1 MYLYYIYI
9 YIYIYYCIY
18 CEKTYTYILLC
29 VCNSRYI
36 YVCVYYCIQYLSQ
49 IWNLQPFGLQN
60 RHAHEAKHVASGIIV
75 HEKEIG
81 GLCPKKEDAMMLS
94 QYVRKK
100 YQMEPTLIPE
110 KRLFLHQG
118 RKVLLP
124 WMSSDTSFGD
134 LTRGSPRHVLAAVE
148 AVEATASRH
157 AAKRLSKVSVL
168 SAPTASRSA
177 CLPFSNTPAL
187 SVAEGCQERPRH
199 VAQSAPAKV
208 RQIECIWG
216 QPLQQLH
223 LLEKTQ
229 IQYEG
234 QWKLKEV
241 LLVLT
246 SSVMLSGF

>member
-1 MYLYYIYI
+1 MV
-9 YIYIYYCIY
+9 
-18 CEKTYTYILLC
+18 T
-29 VCNSRYI
+29 
-36 YVCVYYCIQYLSQ
+36 
-49 IWNLQPFGLQN
+49 
-60 RHAHEAKHVASGIIV
+60 
-75 HEKEIG
+75 
-81 GLCPKKEDAMMLS
+81 

-187 SVAEGCQERPRH
+187 SVAEGCRERPRH

-223 LLEKTQ
+223 LLEKKHKYSTKDS
-229 IQYEG
+229 G
-234 QWKLKEV
+234 NSRKCFWFWPP
-241 LLVLT
+241 
-246 SSVMLSGF
+246 LSCYPDFRVINYSFQNTDKYKDRIHPYVKQLSRSFRK

>member
-1 MYLYYIYI
+1 MV
-9 YIYIYYCIY
+9 
-18 CEKTYTYILLC
+18 T
-29 VCNSRYI
+29 
-36 YVCVYYCIQYLSQ
+36 
-49 IWNLQPFGLQN
+49 
-60 RHAHEAKHVASGIIV
+60 
-75 HEKEIG
+75 
-81 GLCPKKEDAMMLS
+81 

-187 SVAEGCQERPRH
+187 SVAEGCRERPRH

-208 RQIECIWG
+208 RQIECIVSGGNHCNSCICWKKHKYSTKDSG
-216 QPLQQLH
+216 NSRKCFWFWPPLSCYPHFRVINYSFQNTDKYKDRTHPYVKQLSRSFR
-223 LLEKTQ
+223 K
-229 IQYEG
+229 
-234 QWKLKEV
+234 
-241 LLVLT
+241 
-246 SSVMLSGF
+246 

>member
-1 MYLYYIYI
+1 MKTANGSAWRN
-9 YIYIYYCIY
+9 YIYYCIY

-81 GLCPKKEDAMMLS
+81 GLCPKKEDAMMVT
-94 QYVRKK
+94 QYVRNK
-100 YQMEPTLIPE
+100 YQREPTLIPE
-110 KRLFLHQG
+110 NRLFLHQG

-177 CLPFSNTPAL
+177 CLPFSTTPAL
-187 SVAEGCQERPRH
+187 SVAEGCRERPRH

-208 RQIECIWG
+208 RQIECIVSG
-216 QPLQQLH
+216 GNH
-223 LLEKTQ
+223 CNSC
-229 IQYEG
+229 IC
-234 QWKLKEV
+234 WKKHKYS
-241 LLVLT
+241 T
-246 SSVMLSGF
+246 KDSGNSRKCFWF

>member
-1 MYLYYIYI
+1 MV
-9 YIYIYYCIY
+9 
-18 CEKTYTYILLC
+18 T
-29 VCNSRYI
+29 
-36 YVCVYYCIQYLSQ
+36 
-49 IWNLQPFGLQN
+49 
-60 RHAHEAKHVASGIIV
+60 
-75 HEKEIG
+75 
-81 GLCPKKEDAMMLS
+81 

-177 CLPFSNTPAL
+177 CLPFSTTPAL
-187 SVAEGCQERPRH
+187 SVAEGCRERPRH

-223 LLEKTQ
+223 LLEKKHKYSTKDS
-229 IQYEG
+229 G
-234 QWKLKEV
+234 NSRKCFWFWPP
-241 LLVLT
+241 
-246 SSVMLSGF
+246 LSCYPHFRVINYSFQNTDKYKDRTHPYVKQLSRSFRK